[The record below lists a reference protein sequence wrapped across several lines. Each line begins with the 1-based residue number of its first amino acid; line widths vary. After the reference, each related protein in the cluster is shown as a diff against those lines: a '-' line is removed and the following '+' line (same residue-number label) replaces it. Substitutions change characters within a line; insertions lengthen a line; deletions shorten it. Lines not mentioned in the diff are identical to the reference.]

1 MAYVH
6 TERLTSFT
14 EKAKTAL
21 DEAVRMRDIYGI
33 MNDNSALISV
43 ENVSKS
49 FAAVRALDGVNLQVN
64 KGDSL
69 VLIGSSGS
77 GKTLL
82 LKCIMSLIP
91 HDTGIIRVNGRDIKT
106 FTDNERTSFLNQFG
120 MTFQKSGLFDSMLTW
135 ENVAFQLLQSGVP
148 PKEARERA
156 IDKLAAVG
164 LDPQNAD
171 LYPNEL
177 SGGMQKRVG
186 LARAIAT
193 DPTILFLDEPTA
205 GLDPIMTNI
214 INQLI
219 LQIVDDLGATVVSIT
234 SDMSS
239 LKVISNRVAM
249 INEGKIIWDGLT
261 KDVETSNNPYVDQF
275 VHSRA
280 EGPIEMAAQAF

>member
-1 MAYVH
+1 
-6 TERLTSFT
+6 
-14 EKAKTAL
+14 
-21 DEAVRMRDIYGI
+21 
-33 MNDNSALISV
+33 MNDTTPLISV

-49 FAAVRALDGVNLQVN
+49 FGTLRALDGVNLSVN

-82 LKCIMSLIP
+82 LKCIMDLIP
-91 HDTGIIRVNGRDIKT
+91 IDTGTICIEGDDIAEFSDSERDA
-106 FTDNERTSFLNQFG
+106 FLNRFG

-135 ENVAFQLLQSGVP
+135 ENIAFQLLQTGMLPSEA
-148 PKEARERA
+148 KELA

-164 LDPQNAD
+164 LEAQTAD

-205 GLDPIMTNI
+205 GLDPIMTNV
-214 INQLI
+214 INRLI
-219 LQIVDDLGATVVSIT
+219 LEIVDNLGATVVSIT

-239 LKVISNRVAM
+239 LKIISSRVAM
-249 INEGKIIWDGLT
+249 INEGAIIWDGLT
-261 KDVETSNNPYVDQF
+261 KDVDASGNPYVDQF

-280 EGPIEMAAQAF
+280 EGPIEMAVQAF